1 MIMFTGILLQLF
13 SLLLLAASGHADVRD
28 ELKGINSQIK
38 EKQQLLKQ
46 TKKVESKVSS
56 DLVIIEKNL
65 KEKESNLLHLNS
77 ELKTVESGVA
87 ATQKQIQMTLTE
99 LERKKEEITRRVSSL
114 YKAGEMGNVRMFFS
128 SGSIPQ
134 AVENRR
140 YMKSVLENDKKLFLD
155 YQNRLLQLKGLKET
169 LENEAA
175 RKEKL
180 SLRIKAKKQEIESE
194 KLKQSAI
201 LNKVRQ
207 EKKEYQSS
215 LKELQAN
222 AKRLQTMVERLEARS
237 RKSYTQKDDKKKL
250 VPGGDYHQPPVSDKG
265 FGAQRGRL
273 AIPASGEIVSRFG
286 KHKHPE
292 FNSFTFNNGITIA
305 ASLNADIKAVFDGE
319 VIFAEKFKGYGNM
332 LIIDHGGGF
341 FTLYAHTS
349 RIDRKVGSSV
359 RKNEVVAHVGDTD
372 SANGAKLYFE
382 IRYQG
387 KPVDPGPWLK

>member
-1 MIMFTGILLQLF
+1 MF
-13 SLLLLAASGHADVRD
+13 SKLLLLMFYLLLLGTTALADVRD

-38 EKQQLLKQ
+38 EKQNLLKQ

-56 DLVIIEKNL
+56 ELDHIEKNL
-65 KEKESNLLHLNS
+65 REKEVNLVHLSS

-87 ATQKQIQMTLTE
+87 STQKQIQLTQAE
-99 LERKKEEITRRVSSL
+99 LEHKKEEISRRVSSL
-114 YKAGEMGNVRMFFS
+114 YKAGEMGNVRIFFS

-140 YMKSVLENDKKLFLD
+140 YMRSVLENDKKLFLD
-155 YQNRLLQLKGLKET
+155 YQNRLLQLKGLKES
-169 LENEAA
+169 LEKEAV

-180 SLRIKAKKQEIESE
+180 SAQIKAKKQEIEIE
-194 KLKQSAI
+194 KSKKSA
-201 LNKVRQ
+201 LLSQVRQ
-207 EKKEYQSS
+207 EKKGYQSS

-222 AKRLQTMVERLEARS
+222 ARRLQSMVERLEARS

-250 VPGGDYHQPPVSDKG
+250 VPGGEYRQPPVSDKG
-265 FGAQRGRL
+265 FGSQRGRL
-273 AIPASGEIVSRFG
+273 SIPATGEIVSRFG

-305 ASLNADIKAVFDGE
+305 APMNADIRAVFDGE
-319 VIFAEKFKGYGNM
+319 VIFAEKFNGYGNM
-332 LIIDHGGGF
+332 LIIDHGGGY

-349 RIDRKVGSSV
+349 RINRTVGSSV
-359 RKNEVVAHVGDTD
+359 RKNEVVAQVGDTD
-372 SANGAKLYFE
+372 STDGAKLYFE

-387 KPVDPGPWLK
+387 KPVDPGPWLR